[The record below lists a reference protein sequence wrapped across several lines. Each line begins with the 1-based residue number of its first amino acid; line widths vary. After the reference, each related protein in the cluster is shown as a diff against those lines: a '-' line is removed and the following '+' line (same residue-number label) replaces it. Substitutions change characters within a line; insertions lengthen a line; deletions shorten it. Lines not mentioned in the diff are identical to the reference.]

1 MGLGRVAQIYRYP
14 VKSMGGESLD
24 RVELGDGGLPGDRAW
39 AVLDGGAISGGKKIG
54 GLMHCRARYLETPPA
69 SGSGPAQIELPDGAH
84 VSTGASDAS
93 ERISA
98 AVGREVVL
106 SPLRPADDL
115 DHYRRRPPESGD
127 FEKEMRA
134 VFARSDDEPLPDI
147 TRFPREVLM
156 YESPPGSY
164 FEAFPLLL
172 LTESSLAYKQKRAP
186 TSRFDVRRF
195 RPNFLIEGADDEAPF
210 PELAWRDKSV
220 RIGEAIVRVTI
231 ECPRCV
237 MITRGFD
244 DLPKDPKIMR
254 AVVRE
259 AQGNLGVYATV
270 ERPGA
275 VAIGDPVELA

>member
-54 GLMHCRARYLETPPA
+54 GLMHCRARYLEAPPA
-69 SGSGPAQIELPDGAH
+69 AGSGPAQIELPDGVR

-127 FEKEMRA
+127 FEKELRA
-134 VFARSDDEPLPDI
+134 IFARSDDEPLPDI
-147 TRFPREVLM
+147 ARFPREVLM
-156 YESPPGSY
+156 YESPPGTY
-164 FEAFPLLL
+164 FDAFPLLL
-172 LTESSLAYKQKRAP
+172 LTESSLAHMQERVP

-210 PELAWRDKSV
+210 PELAWRGKSV
-220 RIGEAIVRVTI
+220 RIGEAVVRVTI

-237 MITRGFD
+237 MTTRGFD

-259 AQGNLGVYATV
+259 AQGNMGVYATV
-270 ERPGA
+270 ERPGT